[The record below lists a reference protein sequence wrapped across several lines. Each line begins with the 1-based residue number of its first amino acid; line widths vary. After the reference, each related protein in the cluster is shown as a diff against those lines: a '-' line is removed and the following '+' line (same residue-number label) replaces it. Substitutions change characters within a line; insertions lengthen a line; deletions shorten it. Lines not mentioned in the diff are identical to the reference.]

1 VSPLSRV
8 NGARS
13 VALSSSG
20 EQDELRRLFQS
31 EAPRLHRYFHR
42 KTGNNDAA
50 ADLVQDTFV
59 NMAARPP
66 ASIINPAAYL
76 QRIARN
82 LLVDC
87 FRKRRRF
94 ENDAIPLDECDV
106 TVPPLQEEMSRYRQ
120 AIDGLSEKTRVVFL
134 FQRVHGLTYKEI
146 SHKLGISVSTVE
158 YHMMRALVHI
168 DQALE
173 EL

>member
-1 VSPLSRV
+1 
-8 NGARS
+8 
-13 VALSSSG
+13 
-20 EQDELRRLFQS
+20 
-31 EAPRLHRYFHR
+31 
-42 KTGNNDAA
+42 
-50 ADLVQDTFV
+50 
-59 NMAARPP
+59 
-66 ASIINPAAYL
+66 
-76 QRIARN
+76 
-82 LLVDC
+82 VDC

-106 TVPPLQEEMSRYRQ
+106 AVPPLQEEISRYRQ
-120 AIDGLSEKTRVVFL
+120 AIDGLSEKTRVIFL

-146 SHKLGISVSTVE
+146 SHRLGISVSTVE